1 MFFHEKFCNWASQ
14 TKLKINKN
22 SHKRAENALIDTLA
36 CILSGINERQSK
48 TALKFT
54 KENLEKGNIKIF
66 SDHNKFSL
74 TSASF
79 VSGVRSAAIDYDDY
93 ESVGAS
99 HPSASIY
106 SALLSISQIKSL
118 TLANIYDG
126 WSVGYELI
134 IRLGQALGYGH
145 YYNGWHSAS
154 TLGSIGTA
162 AAVSRVLKLNQDQMA
177 NAISIATSFSS
188 GLKLQFGRDT
198 KAFHIGL
205 AAQAGIQAALLAKN
219 GGNANHDIWDT
230 NRGFIDIYGTKFSK
244 KLNSLTSKMNFGEA
258 VIESPNFLKLWPTCS
273 YTHRVIEAGIML
285 NKKID
290 IKNIISVKIIFPEP
304 WIRVSR
310 FHIPKNATEARF
322 SLSYCFS
329 VSLLRGYLDFES
341 LDLSKNKKSLN
352 FTKKIEL
359 VTYNVPKN
367 FIDNDPKFYD
377 TIEILLKNGKKVVEK
392 IFKIK
397 GGPLNPLTDHEIN
410 NKFLMCKGNKNILKK
425 LRDKKNKN
433 KIFSR
438 LIF

>member
-1 MFFHEKFCNWASQ
+1 MFFHKKFCKWASQ

-36 CILSGINERQSK
+36 CILSGINEKQSK
-48 TALKFT
+48 TALEFT
-54 KENLEKGNIKIF
+54 KENSEKGNIKIF
-66 SDHNKFSL
+66 NDNKKFSL

-93 ESVGAS
+93 ESMGAS

-106 SALLSISQIKSL
+106 SALISISQIKLL

-162 AAVSRVLKLNQDQMA
+162 AAVSRVLKLDQDQMA

-188 GLKLQFGRDT
+188 GLKLQFGKDT

-205 AAQAGIQAALLAKN
+205 AAQAGTQAALLAKN
-219 GGNANHDIWDT
+219 GGNANHHIWDT

-244 KLNSLTSKMNFGEA
+244 KLNSFTSKINFGEA

-273 YTHRVIEAGIML
+273 YTHRVIEAGIIL

-290 IKNIISVKIIFPEP
+290 IKKIISVKIKFPEP

-310 FHIPKNATEARF
+310 FHIPRNATEARF
-322 SLSYCFS
+322 SLSYCFAT
-329 VSLLRGYLDFES
+329 SLLKGYLDFNS

-352 FTKKIEL
+352 FTKKIKL
-359 VTYNVPKN
+359 VTYNVPKT

-377 TIEILLKNGKKVVEK
+377 TIEILLNNGRKVVKK
-392 IFKIK
+392 IYKIK
-397 GGPLNPLTDHEIN
+397 GGPLNPLTDQEIN
-410 NKFLMCKGNKNILKK
+410 NKFLMCRGKKNILNK

-433 KIFSR
+433 RILSR